1 MLPASIPPK
10 PTHVG
15 GPVLGFA
22 GNELSVRRAQ
32 VGDVEQVQA
41 GPPRPL
47 MRRIDKAPARQSLRG
62 SNLMPSKW
70 IHWRRVTWL

>member
-62 SNLMPSKW
+62 RTSCHQNGS
-70 IHWRRVTWL
+70 TEGGWLGL

>member
-47 MRRIDKAPARQSLRG
+47 MRQGSGTSKPEGVEPHAIKMDPLKAGDLA
-62 SNLMPSKW
+62 
-70 IHWRRVTWL
+70 